1 MCMAPCHR
9 LGGFVA
15 GAALA
20 AATHQPLWVAV
31 ASAGIATVAAA
42 GRLSPDVDQFKGWR
56 LADKLTPD
64 EMLGKGGPLQHR
76 GITHF
81 WGLPLAA
88 SVAVSGS
95 PGLWIAWAALAG
107 WVSHLLLDWAFG
119 QADPWAHRG
128 PGIPV
133 WPWWGHVGLGLDAG
147 GLLERFVLTPALVVA
162 GAVVLAWPY
171 AAPFVRTA
179 TTAWEATR

>member
-64 EMLGKGGPLQHR
+64 EMLGKGG
-76 GITHF
+76 
-81 WGLPLAA
+81 
-88 SVAVSGS
+88 